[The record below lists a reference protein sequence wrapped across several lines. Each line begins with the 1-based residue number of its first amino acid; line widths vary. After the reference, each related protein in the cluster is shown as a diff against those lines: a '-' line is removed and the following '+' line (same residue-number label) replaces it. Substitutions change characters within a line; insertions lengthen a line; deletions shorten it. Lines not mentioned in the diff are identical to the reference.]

1 MFGSLAF
8 LAFYRDWRV
17 LLTASTVVAADH
29 YLRGLF
35 WPQSVY
41 GVLSASWWRSLE
53 HAGWVVFEDII
64 LIRWC
69 LQGHLE
75 MREIAARTA
84 ELEAAKARSEQTV
97 VTRTAE
103 LRDSEDFARTI
114 LNTAH
119 DAFVAMNGQG
129 QITEWNCQAEVIFG
143 WRRDEVLGKQ
153 LVEMIV
159 PTQFREKH
167 RAGLENFLA
176 TGEGLVLNRSIEITA
191 LARDAREFPVELTIL
206 PLRLEAG
213 WLFSAFIRDITLR
226 KQSEAELQHA
236 KEVAESANRAKSE
249 FLANMSHEI
258 RTPLNGIVGMTE
270 LALGTKLGPDQAE
283 YLTTVK
289 SCADSLLTLIN
300 DILDFSKIEAGKLQM
315 EQIPFELSEL
325 LGDTCKSL
333 GLRAHQK
340 GLELV
345 CRISS
350 EVPDDLLGDP
360 GRLRQVIVNLAGNA
374 IKFTESGEVV
384 IRVDRTQQTDDQ
396 VVLHFTVS
404 DTGIGISSENQAR
417 IFSAFEQA
425 DSSTTRNYGGTGL
438 GLAITS
444 KLVGLMDGE
453 IWLESTEGCGSCFHF
468 TAKFAINPAPAEEKA
483 RDRAS
488 LFEGL
493 RALIV
498 DDNSTHCCVSGRA
511 IARLATAPHGG
522 SRRQRR
528 FDGFSTGARKWRGV
542 FVCVNRRANAGN
554 RRFCIVQNDS
564 SQVRRTHAP
573 C

>member
-1 MFGSLAF
+1 MPVVALSQPTALAQRTDELYQQHKQRIYVRTDQMFAVLIVVQWLACIGAALWLSPRTWSGLQSQVHIHVWAAIILGGVITALPVGLVLSQPGRVLTRQSIAIAQMLYSALLIHLTGGRIETHFHVFGSLAF

-41 GVLSASWWRSLE
+41 GVLSASWWRSME

-69 LQGHLE
+69 LQGHRE

-119 DAFVAMNGQG
+119 DAFVAMNGHG
-129 QITEWNCQAEVIFG
+129 QITEWNVQAEVIFG

-176 TGEGLVLNRSIEITA
+176 TGEGLVLNRSIEISA

-206 PLRLEAG
+206 PLRLESG

-236 KEVAESANRAKSE
+236 KEV
-249 FLANMSHEI
+249 
-258 RTPLNGIVGMTE
+258 
-270 LALGTKLGPDQAE
+270 
-283 YLTTVK
+283 
-289 SCADSLLTLIN
+289 
-300 DILDFSKIEAGKLQM
+300 
-315 EQIPFELSEL
+315 
-325 LGDTCKSL
+325 
-333 GLRAHQK
+333 
-340 GLELV
+340 
-345 CRISS
+345 CRI
-350 EVPDDLLGDP
+350 
-360 GRLRQVIVNLAGNA
+360 RQSGQKRISRQH
-374 IKFTESGEVV
+374 ES
-384 IRVDRTQQTDDQ
+384 
-396 VVLHFTVS
+396 
-404 DTGIGISSENQAR
+404 
-417 IFSAFEQA
+417 
-425 DSSTTRNYGGTGL
+425 RN
-438 GLAITS
+438 S
-444 KLVGLMDGE
+444 
-453 IWLESTEGCGSCFHF
+453 H
-468 TAKFAINPAPAEEKA
+468 
-483 RDRAS
+483 
-488 LFEGL
+488 
-493 RALIV
+493 
-498 DDNSTHCCVSGRA
+498 
-511 IARLATAPHGG
+511 AT
-522 SRRQRR
+522 
-528 FDGFSTGARKWRGV
+528 
-542 FVCVNRRANAGN
+542 
-554 RRFCIVQNDS
+554 
-564 SQVRRTHAP
+564 
-573 C
+573 